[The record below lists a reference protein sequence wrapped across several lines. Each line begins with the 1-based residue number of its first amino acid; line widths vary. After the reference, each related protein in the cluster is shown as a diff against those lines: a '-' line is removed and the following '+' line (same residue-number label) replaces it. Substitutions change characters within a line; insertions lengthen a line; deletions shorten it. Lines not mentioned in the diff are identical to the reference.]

1 MTHHFAVRR
10 LAAAFRPNASPV
22 SGPHSKANAST
33 PPHLPITLKICH
45 SERSEDL
52 RAIARPLCDE
62 SLFHLST
69 FPIPKT
75 LLTVL
80 LLTLSLSSASC
91 RVSTVGASDGDVP
104 SATAQK
110 GDVQLRFPTD
120 GLLKATQTRALTA
133 PAVAGGTL
141 RIIRLAH
148 TGSSVK
154 KGDIVLEF
162 DPSQQEYLMAQNRS
176 DLAQAEQEILKD
188 KADAEVQTAEDSTA
202 LLKAKYAVRR
212 AELDVSKNELLS
224 DIDAKKNVLAL
235 EEARRALA
243 QLQSDIQSHS
253 TSSQAAMA
261 LSREKHNKARL
272 AMQQA
277 EENIQNM
284 KVKATIDGMVV
295 IHGNRNS
302 TGGMF
307 WGGMTLPEYHVGDQ
321 ANPGEVVGEV
331 IDISQ
336 MEISAQVSERDRPYI
351 KSGQSVEVL
360 MDALPNE
367 KFLGKVTSVG
377 GSTAN
382 NDWFEDM
389 QRKFDV
395 TIRLDHSDPRLRPGF
410 SSRLVLLGDQLS
422 QALTIPSEA
431 VFDHSGKTVAYIR
444 KIGSWQPQEIKVS
457 AFTEGRAIVD
467 SGLAPGTQVALVD
480 PEKRAASKSK
490 SQPATGPSVDSGGN

>member
-1 MTHHFAVRR
+1 MNRNSGKNASREGGASAVPKKHGASWTLAPAGIRPR
-10 LAAAFRPNASPV
+10 AVPTCAAAM
-22 SGPHSKANAST
+22 
-33 PPHLPITLKICH
+33 
-45 SERSEDL
+45 
-52 RAIARPLCDE
+52 
-62 SLFHLST
+62 
-69 FPIPKT
+69 
-75 LLTVL
+75 LLGFAL
-80 LLTLSLSSASC
+80 ACSAC
-91 RVSTVGASDGDVP
+91 RVSTVGASDGDLP
-104 SATAQK
+104 SGAAQK

-120 GLLKATQTRALTA
+120 GLLKATLTRAVTA

-148 TGSSVK
+148 TGSNAK
-154 KGDIVLEF
+154 EGDVVLEF
-162 DPSQQEYLMAQNRS
+162 DPSQQEYLRAQNRS

-188 KADAEVQTAEDSTA
+188 KADAEVQTGEDSTA

-212 AELDVSKNELLS
+212 AQLDVSKNELLS
-224 DIDAKKNVLAL
+224 AIDAKKNLLAL

-261 LSREKHNKARL
+261 LSQEKHNKARL

-284 KVKATIDGMVV
+284 KVKAAIDGMVV

-336 MEISAQVSERDRPYI
+336 MEISAQVSERDRPYV
-351 KSGQSVEVL
+351 KSGQSVDVF
-360 MDALPNE
+360 MDALPND
-367 KFLGKVTSVG
+367 KFPGKVTNVA

-382 NDWFEDM
+382 DWFDDM

-410 SSRLVLLGDQLS
+410 TSHLVILGDQLS
-422 QALTIPSEA
+422 QVLTIPGEA

-467 SGLAPGTQVALVD
+467 SGLAPGTPVALVD

-490 SQPATGPSVDSGGN
+490 SQPASGPTVNSGGN

>member
-1 MTHHFAVRR
+1 MNRNFPANHIRVGT
-10 LAAAFRPNASPV
+10 PSPLEQQ
-22 SGPHSKANAST
+22 HSC
-33 PPHLPITLKICH
+33 CH
-45 SERSEDL
+45 SERSL
-52 RAIARPLCDE
+52 RRKE
-62 SLFHLST
+62 SLLSWVSDN
-69 FPIPKT
+69 FAVANILVPA
-75 LLTVL
+75 L
-80 LLTLSLSSASC
+80 LLILALSCASC
-91 RVSTVGASDGDVP
+91 GVSPVGASDGDVP
-104 SATAQK
+104 SGSAQK

-120 GLLKATQTRALTA
+120 GLLKATQSRAVTV

-148 TGSSVK
+148 TGSGVK

-188 KADAEVQTAEDSTA
+188 RADAEVQAAEDNTA

-224 DIDAKKNVLAL
+224 EIDAKKNLLAL

-243 QLQSDIQSHS
+243 QLQADIQSHS
-253 TSSQAAMA
+253 TSSQAAMT
-261 LSREKHNKARL
+261 LSHEKHNKARL

-284 KVKATIDGMVV
+284 NVKAAIDGMVV

-307 WGGMTLPEYHVGDQ
+307 WSGMTVQEYHVGDQ

-351 KSGQSVEVL
+351 KPAQSVEIL
-360 MDALPNE
+360 MDALPND
-367 KFLGKVTSVG
+367 KFYGKVTNVA
-377 GSTAN
+377 GSAGN

-410 SSRLVLLGDQLS
+410 TSHLVILGDRLAQVVS
-422 QALTIPSEA
+422 IPSEA
-431 VFDHSGKTVAYIR
+431 VFDHAGKTVAYIR
-444 KIGSWQPQEIKVS
+444 KTASWQPQEIKVS

-490 SQPATGPSVDSGGN
+490 SQAASGPPVNSGGN

>member
-1 MTHHFAVRR
+1 MNRNFPANHIRVGT
-10 LAAAFRPNASPV
+10 PSPLEQQ
-22 SGPHSKANAST
+22 HSC
-33 PPHLPITLKICH
+33 CH
-45 SERSEDL
+45 SERSL
-52 RAIARPLCDE
+52 RRKE
-62 SLFHLST
+62 SLLSWVSAN
-69 FPIPKT
+69 FAVANILVPA
-75 LLTVL
+75 L
-80 LLTLSLSSASC
+80 LLILALSCASC
-91 RVSTVGASDGDVP
+91 GVSPVGASDGDVP
-104 SATAQK
+104 SGSAQK

-120 GLLKATQTRALTA
+120 GLLKATQSRAVTV

-148 TGSSVK
+148 TGSGVK

-188 KADAEVQTAEDSTA
+188 RADAEVQAAEDNTA

-224 DIDAKKNVLAL
+224 EIDAKKNLLAL

-243 QLQSDIQSHS
+243 QLQADIQSHS
-253 TSSQAAMA
+253 TSSQAAMT
-261 LSREKHNKARL
+261 LSHEKHNKARL

-284 KVKATIDGMVV
+284 NVKAAIDGMVV

-307 WGGMTLPEYHVGDQ
+307 WSGMTVQEYHVGDQ

-351 KSGQSVEVL
+351 KPAQYVEIL
-360 MDALPNE
+360 MDALPND
-367 KFLGKVTSVG
+367 KFYGKVTNVACSAG
-377 GSTAN
+377 N

-410 SSRLVLLGDQLS
+410 TSHLVILGDRLAQVVS
-422 QALTIPSEA
+422 IPSEA
-431 VFDHSGKTVAYIR
+431 VFDHAGKTVAYIR
-444 KIGSWQPQEIKVS
+444 KIASWQPQEIKVS

-490 SQPATGPSVDSGGN
+490 SQAASGPPVNSGGN

>member
-1 MTHHFAVRR
+1 MNRNSPTSDIAKSF
-10 LAAAFRPNASPV
+10 AAA
-22 SGPHSKANAST
+22 
-33 PPHLPITLKICH
+33 
-45 SERSEDL
+45 
-52 RAIARPLCDE
+52 
-62 SLFHLST
+62 
-69 FPIPKT
+69 
-75 LLTVL
+75 L
-80 LLTLSLSSASC
+80 LLALALFCASC
-91 RVSTVGASDGDVP
+91 GVSTVGASEGDVP
-104 SATAQK
+104 SGAVQK

-120 GLLKATQTRALTA
+120 GLLKATQTRGVTV

-188 KADAEVQTAEDSTA
+188 KADAEVQAAEDATT

-224 DIDAKKNVLAL
+224 EIDAKKNLLAL

-243 QLQSDIQSHS
+243 QLQADIQSHS

-261 LSREKHNKARL
+261 LSQEKHNKARL

-284 KVKATIDGMVV
+284 KVKAAIDGMVV

-321 ANPGEVVGEV
+321 ANSP
-331 IDISQ
+331 
-336 MEISAQVSERDRPYI
+336 
-351 KSGQSVEVL
+351 L
-360 MDALPNE
+360 
-367 KFLGKVTSVG
+367 
-377 GSTAN
+377 
-382 NDWFEDM
+382 
-389 QRKFDV
+389 
-395 TIRLDHSDPRLRPGF
+395 
-410 SSRLVLLGDQLS
+410 
-422 QALTIPSEA
+422 
-431 VFDHSGKTVAYIR
+431 
-444 KIGSWQPQEIKVS
+444 QE
-457 AFTEGRAIVD
+457 G
-467 SGLAPGTQVALVD
+467 
-480 PEKRAASKSK
+480 
-490 SQPATGPSVDSGGN
+490 

>member
-1 MTHHFAVRR
+1 MNRNSEKNGSREGTASAVPKKHGKSWTLAPAGIRPRAVRTC
-10 LAAAFRPNASPV
+10 AAAILLGFA
-22 SGPHSKANAST
+22 
-33 PPHLPITLKICH
+33 LPC
-45 SERSEDL
+45 S
-52 RAIARPLCDE
+52 
-62 SLFHLST
+62 
-69 FPIPKT
+69 
-75 LLTVL
+75 
-80 LLTLSLSSASC
+80 SC

-104 SATAQK
+104 LGVAQK

-120 GLLKATQTRALTA
+120 GLLKATLTRAVTA

-148 TGSSVK
+148 TGSNVK
-154 KGDIVLEF
+154 KGDVVLEF

-188 KADAEVQTAEDSTA
+188 KADAEVQTAEDNTA

-212 AELDVSKNELLS
+212 AELDVTKNELLS
-224 DIDAKKNVLAL
+224 DIDAKKNLLAL

-261 LSREKHNKARL
+261 LSQEKYNKARL

-284 KVKATIDGMVV
+284 KVKAAIDGMVV

-321 ANPGEVVGEV
+321 ANPGEAVGEV

-336 MEISAQVSERDRPYI
+336 MEISAQVSERDRPYV

-360 MDALPNE
+360 MDALPND
-367 KFLGKVTSVG
+367 KFLRKVTSVA
-377 GSTAN
+377 GSTAQ

-410 SSRLVLLGDQLS
+410 TSHLVILGDQLS
-422 QALTIPSEA
+422 QVLTIPGEA
-431 VFDHSGKTVAYIR
+431 VFDHSGKTLAYIR

-467 SGLAPGTQVALVD
+467 SGLAPGTPVALVD

-490 SQPATGPSVDSGGN
+490 SQAASGPTVNSGGN

>member
-1 MTHHFAVRR
+1 MNRNFLTNHIRVGTPSQ
-10 LAAAFRPNASPV
+10 L
-22 SGPHSKANAST
+22 GQQHSC
-33 PPHLPITLKICH
+33 CH
-45 SERSEDL
+45 SERSL
-52 RAIARPLCDE
+52 RTEE
-62 SLFHLST
+62 SLFSWVSAKFAIANIL
-69 FPIPKT
+69 
-75 LLTVL
+75 VAAL
-80 LLTLSLSSASC
+80 LLALALSCASC
-91 RVSTVGASDGDVP
+91 GVSTVGASDGDVP
-104 SATAQK
+104 SGAAQK

-120 GLLKATQTRALTA
+120 GLLKATQSRAVA
-133 PAVAGGTL
+133 VPAVAGGTL

-154 KGDIVLEF
+154 KGDTVLEF

-188 KADAEVQTAEDSTA
+188 KADAEVQTAEDGTA

-224 DIDAKKNVLAL
+224 EIDAKKNLLAL

-253 TSSQAAMA
+253 TSSEAAMA
-261 LSREKHNKARL
+261 LSQEKHNKARL

-284 KVKATIDGMVV
+284 KVKAAIDGMVV

-321 ANPGEVVGEV
+321 ANPGEVVAEV

-351 KSGQSVEVL
+351 KQAQSVEIF

-367 KFLGKVTSVG
+367 KFSGKVTNVA
-377 GSTAN
+377 GSAGN

-395 TIRLDHSDPRLRPGF
+395 TIHLDHSDPRLRPGF
-410 SSRLVLLGDQLS
+410 TSHLVILGDRLAQV
-422 QALTIPSEA
+422 LTIPSEA
-431 VFDHSGKTVAYIR
+431 VFDHSGKSVAYIR
-444 KIGSWQPQEIKVS
+444 KIASWQPQEIKVS

-480 PEKRAASKSK
+480 PEKRAATKSK
-490 SQPATGPSVDSGGN
+490 SPAASGPSVNSGGN

>member
-1 MTHHFAVRR
+1 MNGNSEKYGSREGTASAVPKKHGKSWTLAPAGIRPRSVRTCTAAILLGFA
-10 LAAAFRPNASPV
+10 
-22 SGPHSKANAST
+22 
-33 PPHLPITLKICH
+33 
-45 SERSEDL
+45 
-52 RAIARPLCDE
+52 
-62 SLFHLST
+62 LSC
-69 FPIPKT
+69 
-75 LLTVL
+75 
-80 LLTLSLSSASC
+80 SSC
-91 RVSTVGASDGDVP
+91 RVSTVGASDGDLP
-104 SATAQK
+104 SGAAEK

-120 GLLKATQTRALTA
+120 GLLKATLTRAVTA

-148 TGSSVK
+148 TGSNVK
-154 KGDIVLEF
+154 KGDVVLEF

-224 DIDAKKNVLAL
+224 EIDAKKNLLAL

-261 LSREKHNKARL
+261 LSQEKHNKARL

-284 KVKATIDGMVV
+284 KVKAAIDGMVV

-336 MEISAQVSERDRPYI
+336 MEISAQVSERDRPYV
-351 KSGQSVEVL
+351 KSGQCVEVF
-360 MDALPNE
+360 MDALPND
-367 KFLGKVTSVG
+367 KFPGKVTNVA
-377 GSTAN
+377 GSTG
-382 NDWFEDM
+382 NDWFDDM

-395 TIRLDHSDPRLRPGF
+395 TVRLDQSDPRLRPGF
-410 SSRLVLLGDQLS
+410 TSHLVILGDQLS
-422 QALTIPSEA
+422 QVLTIPSEA

-444 KIGSWQPQEIKVS
+444 KIGSWQPQEVKVS

-467 SGLAPGTQVALVD
+467 SGLAPGAQVALVD
-480 PEKRAASKSK
+480 PEKRAAPKFK
-490 SQPATGPSVDSGGN
+490 SQAASGPTVSSGGN

>member
-1 MTHHFAVRR
+1 MNRNSPNKGTREGPASAVPTKPRR
-10 LAAAFRPNASPV
+10 TRALAPQGS
-22 SGPHSKANAST
+22 
-33 PPHLPITLKICH
+33 
-45 SERSEDL
+45 
-52 RAIARPLCDE
+52 E
-62 SLFHLST
+62 SLAPL
-69 FPIPKT
+69 IA
-75 LLTVL
+75 LTSSRNSSFKRLRSAIL
-80 LLTLSLSSASC
+80 LLTLALSCASC
-91 RVSTVGASDGDVP
+91 GLSTVGASDGDVP
-104 SATAQK
+104 TGAAQK

-120 GLLKATQTRALTA
+120 GLLKATQSRAVTV

-154 KGDIVLEF
+154 KGDVVLEF
-162 DPSQQEYLMAQNRS
+162 DPSQQDYLMAQNRS

-224 DIDAKKNVLAL
+224 DIDAKKNLLAL

-253 TSSQAAMA
+253 TSSEAAMA
-261 LSREKHNKARL
+261 LSQEKHNKARL

-284 KVKATIDGMVV
+284 KVKAAIDGMVV

-307 WGGMTLPEYHVGDQ
+307 WGMTLPEYHVGDQ
-321 ANPGEVVGEV
+321 ANPGEVVAEV

-351 KSGQSVEVL
+351 KQAQSVEIF

-367 KFLGKVTSVG
+367 KFSGKVTNVA
-377 GSTAN
+377 GSAGN

-395 TIRLDHSDPRLRPGF
+395 TIHLDHSDPRLRPGF
-410 SSRLVLLGDQLS
+410 TSHLVILGDRLAQV
-422 QALTIPSEA
+422 LTIPSEA
-431 VFDHSGKTVAYIR
+431 VFDHSGKSVAYLR
-444 KIGSWQPQEIKVS
+444 KIASWQPQEIKVS

-490 SQPATGPSVDSGGN
+490 AQAASGPSLNSGGN